1 MMNSNTILFS
11 FTYGDFMLTLTILAS
26 FWIFFI
32 GYIIN
37 EQVYTWSR
45 TGWRNVGKVGWILFF
60 TPIPVWFILWE
71 YLPYFYIT
79 HIVIEVGIFLLFF
92 WYVYSYALYVWRPF
106 WKFEVWRRFRNNP
119 NKRQQALRDL
129 NHSLKY
135 ALMKV
140 YIFWSW
146 NGYDRNRHLLPQE
159 NEQ

>member
-1 MMNSNTILFS
+1 MNFAGRKRTEFTEILDIYQVCQTRCVCKLIKVS
-11 FTYGDFMLTLTILAS
+11 
-26 FWIFFI
+26 
-32 GYIIN
+32 II
-37 EQVYTWSR
+37 R
-45 TGWRNVGKVGWILFF
+45 FHPRNKFRFF
-60 TPIPVWFILWE
+60 TPIPMWFILWE

-79 HIVIEVGIFLLFF
+79 HIVIEVGITLMFF